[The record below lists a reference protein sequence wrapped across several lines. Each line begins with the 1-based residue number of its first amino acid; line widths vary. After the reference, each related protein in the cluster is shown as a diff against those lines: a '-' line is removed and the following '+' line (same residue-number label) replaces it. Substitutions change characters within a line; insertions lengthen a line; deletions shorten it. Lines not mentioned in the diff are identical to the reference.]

1 MRQRAGVVRLWSPP
15 PLSLILRSQGWGICW
30 GSGRVVR
37 APAQDRVPLPMTAL
51 DPHPRGRAA
60 SLGPLSAQ
68 GRVCQD
74 SGLVCALRA
83 KFVCR
88 QEEELIRS
96 PASMITWGVSCLL
109 IEAEVEGD
117 PVLKAQ

>member
-1 MRQRAGVVRLWSPP
+1 MRRRVGVVRLWSPP
-15 PLSLILRSQGWGICW
+15 PLGLILRSQGWRICW
-30 GSGRVVR
+30 DSGRVAR

-51 DPHPRGRAA
+51 DPHPQGRAA

-88 QEEELIRS
+88 QDEELIRS

>member
-1 MRQRAGVVRLWSPP
+1 MGDLLGQWKGGQSP
-15 PLSLILRSQGWGICW
+15 S
-30 GSGRVVR
+30 
-37 APAQDRVPLPMTAL
+37 QDRVPLPMTAL

>member
-1 MRQRAGVVRLWSPP
+1 MEGWSEPQP
-15 PLSLILRSQGWGICW
+15 GQSTPTNDSSRPS
-30 GSGRVVR
+30 
-37 APAQDRVPLPMTAL
+37 PT
-51 DPHPRGRAA
+51 GRAA

>member
-1 MRQRAGVVRLWSPP
+1 M
-15 PLSLILRSQGWGICW
+15 
-30 GSGRVVR
+30 
-37 APAQDRVPLPMTAL
+37 
-51 DPHPRGRAA
+51 
-60 SLGPLSAQ
+60 
-68 GRVCQD
+68 CQD
-74 SGLVCALRA
+74 SGLVCGLRA

-88 QEEELIRS
+88 QDEELIRS